1 MLHSVI
7 NSPCSLLGLAS
18 PGSAMAPGSSATRAQ
33 CRLFNGFGWQGM
45 ASPLDPLLQRRLRQL
60 SSPGRAAHSSRDK
73 KAVWPPSST
82 PFRSCRCS
90 GRKPLPSTSHRGRD
104 GRGFDK
110 LEGNHHGQHRNFHQD
125 RQRIQGRDR
134 HHVGA
139 AEERPHRPR
148 KPATTKTRR
157 RTGSSSAARKSAPPG
172 PRPRTKAATISRS
185 SSTIPASPPRS
196 SPTCSTTK
204 TASPTT

>member
-1 MLHSVI
+1 
-7 NSPCSLLGLAS
+7 
-18 PGSAMAPGSSATRAQ
+18 MAPGQVSPEPNAASSMALVGR
-33 CRLFNGFGWQGM
+33 GW
-45 ASPLDPLLQRRLRQL
+45 LRRLIPCCNAVCANFL
-60 SSPGRAAHSSRDK
+60 PLGRAAHSSRDK

-82 PFRSCRCS
+82 LFRSCGCS

-104 GRGFDK
+104 GRGFDQ

-134 HHVGA
+134 HHVGS
-139 AEERPHRPR
+139 AEERPHRSR
-148 KPATTKTRR
+148 RPATTKTHRH
-157 RTGSSSAARKSAPPG
+157 TGSSSAARKSAPPG

-196 SPTCSTTK
+196 SPTCSTMK
-204 TASPTT
+204 TARATT